1 MELSAQQMDE
11 LKELG
16 NIGASHAANSL
27 SQMLMSPI
35 DMTVPEVML
44 IDIAEI
50 ADYVRDEIAAIV
62 IFEIQGEISPGGYVG
77 LYMPRE
83 SAIRLTNTML
93 GSTDMDREFNEM
105 DESALLEVG
114 NIMISQFL
122 DATATLLDIVMI
134 PSPPDIAI
142 DMAHA
147 VFETIISQVAS
158 DINSIILFKTDL
170 RSTEHEIQG
179 AIMLMPDYTT
189 LNEILTLLERLIQG

>member
-1 MELSAQQMDE
+1 MELSALQMDE

-27 SQMLMSPI
+27 SQMLMGPV
-35 DMTVPEVML
+35 DMTVPEVLL

-50 ADYVRDEIAAIV
+50 SEYIRDEIAAIV
-62 IFEIQGEISPGGYVG
+62 IFEIQGEISPGGYIG

-93 GSTDMDREFNEM
+93 GSTDMEREFNEM

-122 DATATLLDIVMI
+122 DATATLLGIVMI

-147 VFETIISQVAS
+147 VFETIISQVAT

-179 AIMLMPDYTT
+179 AILFMPDYTT
-189 LNEILTLLERLIQG
+189 LNEILTLLERMIQG

>member
-1 MELSAQQMDE
+1 M
-11 LKELG
+11 G
-16 NIGASHAANSL
+16 
-27 SQMLMSPI
+27 PV
-35 DMTVPEVML
+35 DMTVPEVLL

-50 ADYVRDEIAAIV
+50 SDYIRDEIAAIV

-93 GSTDMDREFNEM
+93 GSTDMEREFNEM

-122 DATATLLDIVMI
+122 DATATLLGIVMI

-147 VFETIISQVAS
+147 VFETIISQVAT
-158 DINSIILFKTDL
+158 DINSIILFRTDL

-179 AIMLMPDYTT
+179 AILFMPDYTT
-189 LNEILTLLERLIQG
+189 LNEILTLLERMIQG

>member
-27 SQMLMSPI
+27 SQMLMGPV
-35 DMTVPEVML
+35 DMTVPEVLL

-50 ADYVRDEIAAIV
+50 SEYIRDEIAAIV
-62 IFEIQGEISPGGYVG
+62 IFEIQGEISPGGYIG

-93 GSTDMDREFNEM
+93 GSTDMEREFNEM

-122 DATATLLDIVMI
+122 DATATLLGIVMI

-147 VFETIISQVAS
+147 VFETIISQVAT

-179 AIMLMPDYTT
+179 AILFMPDYTT
-189 LNEILTLLERLIQG
+189 LNEILTLLERMIQG

>member
-1 MELSAQQMDE
+1 MELSAQQMDQ

-16 NIGASHAANSL
+16 NIGASHAATSL
-27 SQMLMSPI
+27 SRMLMSPI

-44 IDIAEI
+44 IDIADI
-50 ADYVRDEIAAIV
+50 ATHIRDEIAAIV

-77 LYMPRE
+77 LYMPRD

-122 DATATLLDIVMI
+122 DATATLLDIIMI

-147 VFETIISQVAS
+147 VFETIVSQVAS
-158 DINSIILFKTDL
+158 DINNVILFRTDL
-170 RSTEHEIQG
+170 RSTEHEIRG
-179 AIMLMPDYTT
+179 AIILMPDCTT
-189 LNEILTLLERLIQG
+189 LNEILMLLERLMQG

>member
-1 MELSAQQMDE
+1 MDE

-27 SQMLMSPI
+27 SQMLMSPV
-35 DMTVPEVML
+35 DMTVPEVSL

-50 ADYVRDEIAAIV
+50 SDYLRDEIAAIV

-77 LYMPRE
+77 LYMPKE

-93 GSTDMDREFNEM
+93 GSTEMDRAFNEM

-122 DATATLLDIVMI
+122 DATATLLGIVMI

-147 VFETIISQVAS
+147 VFETIISQVAT
-158 DINSIILFKTDL
+158 DINSIIVFKTDL

-179 AIMLMPDYTT
+179 AILFMPDYTT
-189 LNEILTLLERLIQG
+189 LNEILTLLERMIQG